1 MDGRPNRRNKAAFS
15 NFSIR
20 ISVNGASAA
29 RVPTTRAL
37 NLDFPSSRVAKAEHA
52 TRKMSETAGIFCRL
66 QVETTC
72 SSELESNKLR
82 YKG

>member
-20 ISVNGASAA
+20 ISVNGVSA
-29 RVPTTRAL
+29 VPTTRAL
-37 NLDFPSSRVAKAEHA
+37 NLDFPSSRVAKAEHSK
-52 TRKMSETAGIFCRL
+52 RKMSETAGIFCRL

-72 SSELESNKLR
+72 SSELESNKPR